1 VTNIFKVKRNQLK
14 INQMNKKVS
23 ILLGAALILVG
34 STVNAQFQ
42 LSANGSYLKGTGD
55 NTSHLWGGG
64 ISAKYL
70 LGHTVAVG
78 VGFNSFPKTTSSE
91 SVGSTTFSSANTN
104 TQVFGNIDFMLGG
117 STSIFQPYI
126 GANVGASINSHS
138 YAYGT
143 STSLST
149 YTSND
154 KTFFYVAP
162 LVGFNVGFA
171 KNFGVFA
178 QGSYGLNFGDSN
190 NSNSTVTV
198 PSSTSKPVDKFFQVD
213 AGIYVRL

>member
-1 VTNIFKVKRNQLK
+1 
-14 INQMNKKVS
+14 MEKKVS
-23 ILLGAALILVG
+23 ILLAAALILVG

-55 NTSHLWGGG
+55 NASHLWGGG

-78 VGFNSFPKTTSSE
+78 VGFNSFPKTTATE
-91 SVGSTTFSSANTN
+91 TVGGTTFSSANTN
-104 TQVFGNIDFMLGG
+104 TQVFGNIDFMVGG

-138 YAYGT
+138 YAYTT
-143 STSLST
+143 STTEST

-154 KTFFYVAP
+154 KTYFYMAP
-162 LVGFNVGFA
+162 VVGFNIGMA
-171 KNFGVFA
+171 KTFGLFA
-178 QGSYGLNFGDSN
+178 QGTYGLTFGDSN
-190 NSNSTVTV
+190 NSNSNITI

-213 AGIYVRL
+213 AGVYVRL

>member
-1 VTNIFKVKRNQLK
+1 
-14 INQMNKKVS
+14 MNKKFS
-23 ILLGAALILVG
+23 IILGAALIFAG

-70 LGHTVAVG
+70 LGHAVSLG
-78 VGFNSFPKTTSSE
+78 VGFNSFPKNTYSE
-91 SVGSTTFSSANTN
+91 TINGTNFSSANTN

-117 STSIFQPYI
+117 STSVFQPYI

-138 YAYGT
+138 YAY
-143 STSLST
+143 STNTTFSS

-162 LVGFNVGFA
+162 LVGFNVGLA
-171 KNFGVFA
+171 KSFGIFA
-178 QGSYGLNFGDSN
+178 QGSYGLTFGDSN
-190 NSNSTVTV
+190 NSNSTVTI

-213 AGIYVRL
+213 AGVYVRL

>member
-1 VTNIFKVKRNQLK
+1 
-14 INQMNKKVS
+14 MNKKFSV
-23 ILLGAALILVG
+23 ILGAAIFFAA
-34 STVNAQFQ
+34 STASAQFQ

-64 ISAKYL
+64 LSAKYL
-70 LGHTVAVG
+70 VGHTVSVG
-78 VGFNSFPKTTSSE
+78 VGFNTFPKNTSSE
-91 SVGSTTFSSANTN
+91 SIGGTTYSSANTN
-104 TQVFGNIDFMLGG
+104 TQVFGNLDIMLGG

-138 YAYGT
+138 YAQTT
-143 STSLST
+143 STSALT

-154 KTFFYVAP
+154 KTFFYLAP

-178 QGSYGLNFGDSN
+178 QGSYGLTFGDSN
-190 NSNSTVTV
+190 NSNASVTI
-198 PSSTSKPVDKFFQVD
+198 PSSTSKPIDKVFQVD
-213 AGIYVRL
+213 AGVYVRL